1 MTSYILHMVF
11 NTAPQPSRIQLPH
24 QRAQEV
30 AVFVSAQSGKIK
42 VSLLPG
48 SQQERRNIEHGY
60 TGHIIYGNSY
70 PQSCILA
77 DPHSIHMLEKS
88 VGHTDTSFYK
98 GTLVQRGQD
107 YYLDYN
113 LNGQPHEILIETGD
127 TLWISNRI
135 AARNL
140 LTQGSASLLSAAQNP
155 SAIARASRSAVG
167 AILQNGAILGA
178 NFPASNHPS
187 IPTPVQPQTTSVST
201 APVASPDYGALL
213 RQTAPKPAPPT
224 HEQKLAMLD
233 TAIQNGNYEIKPRLP
248 KNEDMGKQVML
259 VRGTDIIAQ
268 GTLSTHTIRN
278 QMMTFNPPTETTQFT
293 IVAPTANNPN
303 RNIKLQGGECVYFQK
318 PSLPTDEDP
327 PTSSN

>member
-1 MTSYILHMVF
+1 MVF
-11 NTAPQPSRIQLPH
+11 SAAPQSSLIHSPH
-24 QRAQEV
+24 QRTQEV
-30 AVFVSAQSGKIK
+30 TNFVNSQSGKII
-42 VSLLPG
+42 VSLLNG
-48 SQQERRNIEHGY
+48 SQNERRIIQHGY
-60 TGHIIYGNSY
+60 TEHLIHNNNFLN
-70 PQSCILA
+70 SCIIA
-77 DPHSIHMLEKS
+77 SPHDTYILEKL
-88 VGHTDTSFYK
+88 GPYTDSTFYK
-98 GTLVQRGQD
+98 GTLVQRGQY
-107 YYLDYN
+107 YYLDYSV
-113 LNGQPHEILIETGD
+113 NGQTHEALIETHD
-127 TLWISNRI
+127 SFWIKDNI
-135 AARNL
+135 TTQNL
-140 LTQGSASLLSAAQNP
+140 LTSGSPAPLPAAQNP
-155 SAIARASRSAVG
+155 GAVARASRSAIA
-167 AILQNGAILGA
+167 AILKNSAILGA
-178 NFPASNHPS
+178 NFPTSNPPS